1 MKYPNSFIVLGTI
14 LGLSL
19 GAPSAVADE
28 ELQFSSYEQ
37 VLELFEDLDYTPE
50 TWQAGIRSVP
60 RVYLSNV
67 PERWRGKISK
77 DIPVLLKKQLFFRL
91 LAPLAL
97 HSNEFILKDR
107 ERLLA
112 LQESSVIDGK
122 DAEWFKALA
131 NRYGVIDK
139 SADKLSADTRVE
151 LLKRVDIVPV
161 SLAMAQAAEESGWG
175 TSRFADQGNA
185 IFGQWTWGEHGIL
198 PKEQRAGLGNYK
210 IAAFDSPLGSIQSY
224 MHNLNTNQ
232 AYKDLREIRSAKRE
246 AGEAVSGRDLAE
258 ALTSYSERGEEY
270 VKSLHAIM
278 RVNKLAPADTAFL
291 KDGPAVIMR
300 PVGEGA
306 E

>member
-1 MKYPNSFIVLGTI
+1 LGTI
-14 LGLSL
+14 IGLSI
-19 GAPSAVADE
+19 GTPSAAADE
-28 ELQFSSYEQ
+28 EFRFTSYGQ
-37 VLELFEDLDYTPE
+37 VLELFEDLEYTPE

-67 PERWRGKISK
+67 PERWRGKVSK
-77 DIPVLLKKQLFFRL
+77 EIPVLLKKRLFFRL

-97 HSNEFILKDR
+97 HSNELILKDR
-107 ERLLA
+107 ERLIA
-112 LQESSVIDGK
+112 LQESSPTNGEDAEWLKELAIQYGAIDK
-122 DAEWFKALA
+122 DAE
-131 NRYGVIDK
+131 
-139 SADKLSADTRVE
+139 KLNDDTRAE
-151 LLKRVDIVPV
+151 LLKRVDIIPV
-161 SLAMAQAAEESGWG
+161 SLALAQAAEESGWG

-198 PKEQRAGLGNYK
+198 PREQRAGLGNYK
-210 IAAFDSPLGSIQSY
+210 IASFDSPLGSIQSY

-232 AYKDLREIRSAKRE
+232 AYKELRERRSAQRD
-246 AGEAVSGRDLAE
+246 AGEDVSGRDLAE